1 MVSLYGTSRPNIF
14 AATAAHLEKGN
25 PVQDFRVKTFLT
37 VCKTLN
43 YTRAAEELAL
53 TQPAVSQHIT
63 YLEREYGAKLFA
75 YHKKK
80 LELTRAGR
88 VLRDA
93 LATMAHDDALLHER
107 IAEVAHGAAVQLRIG
122 MTLTAGEYVVAAPL
136 VRYLAAHPEI
146 RATVRSGGTQ
156 QLLALLAQG
165 AIDCA
170 FVEGLFDKSAF
181 AGDTFRTEQLVCI
194 CAAGHV
200 FAREPASVHDLLGER
215 LILREEG
222 SGSRDVLAHALAKH
236 NLSPAAFADTCVV
249 ESLDIIKIFVAGDL
263 GISFVYES
271 AVQREVQEGSLR
283 VIPLSGEPIT
293 HDIAFV
299 RLPGSIFEN
308 DLRALFEGLQ
318 AA

>member
-1 MVSLYGTSRPNIF
+1 M
-14 AATAAHLEKGN
+14 
-25 PVQDFRVKTFLT
+25 QDFRVKTFLT
-37 VCKTLN
+37 VCQTLN

-63 YLEREYGAKLFA
+63 YLEREYGAKLFT
-75 YHKKK
+75 YHHKK

-93 LATMAHDDALLHER
+93 LATMAHDDMLLHER
-107 IAEVAHGAAVQLRIG
+107 IAEVAHGTAIPLRIG

-156 QLLALLAQG
+156 QLLALLSQG
-165 AIDCA
+165 SIDCA

-194 CAAGHV
+194 CAADHQ
-200 FAREPASVHDLLGER
+200 FALQPKTLQDLLGEK

-222 SGSRDVLAHALAKH
+222 SGSRDVLTHALAKH
-236 NLSPAAFADTCVV
+236 NLSTDAFADTCVV

-271 AVQREVQEGSLR
+271 AVAREVQEGTLR
-283 VIPLSGEPIT
+283 IVPLAGEPID

-299 RLPGSIFEN
+299 RLPHSIFED
-308 DLRALFEGLQ
+308 DLRALFDGLQ
-318 AA
+318 EPSNLVEPCQMGHPTR